1 MALCSGGAGDLYYI
15 VVIGNLEY
23 KDVRLCTVHPDPR
36 LLMHSIV
43 DNWCSCKVSFMLC
56 ILQPDSKRR
65 EAASNFCSRCIR
77 LVGKQKLVIWGSS
90 RDSTHMEILWN
101 SHVSSK
107 ILVRRQTLGKNHVF
121 ERSWM
126 AWESSCFASG
136 DFTLQPCQ
144 HTRSGLCL
152 NWIDTEIIDADGAP
166 LPRSYASPVYDT
178 RMLCYPLYMS
188 TYIFCEHSNRN
199 KKYFLDES
207 VKCLR
212 MYVLGFYAH
221 ILQVGLTILVGF
233 GPLQGRA
240 RSTHR

>member
-23 KDVRLCTVHPDPR
+23 KDVRLCTPILVC
-36 LLMHSIV
+36 
-43 DNWCSCKVSFMLC
+43 WCTQSCIIGALVKLVSCSAFC
-56 ILQPDSKRR
+56 SPDSKRR
-65 EAASNFCSRCIR
+65 EAASNFCSLCIR

-101 SHVSSK
+101 SHASSK
-107 ILVRRQTLGKNHVF
+107 ILVRRQTLGKNHVC

-166 LPRSYASPVYDT
+166 LPRSYA
-178 RMLCYPLYMS
+178 
-188 TYIFCEHSNRN
+188 
-199 KKYFLDES
+199 
-207 VKCLR
+207 
-212 MYVLGFYAH
+212 
-221 ILQVGLTILVGF
+221 
-233 GPLQGRA
+233 
-240 RSTHR
+240 